1 VRAMAGVERAPRVA
15 VATAGFLVLGGVL
28 ALGLWTWNVWVVE
41 GLERLDF
48 TSPSG
53 LVLFGLLAGAGA
65 FFSPCAFALFPAY
78 VSYQLALLST
88 EGVNRLGR
96 VSRAALLG
104 GACGAGGVTFFLVVG
119 LILSLVSWP
128 LGALLVKLKP
138 MLAVLLVFLGALLLA
153 GQSPGGGKVAALAN
167 RWMLPDPAAS
177 NGPVRAM
184 FVYGAVYSLA
194 STACTLPVY
203 ASIIVLP
210 LSSGR
215 IGAALLTFGSF
226 AFAMAALMVGTALI
240 AGLSGNALLVGLQT
254 SAPWIVRAAGLVLI
268 VVGIYEGY
276 FFVKAGM

>member
-1 VRAMAGVERAPRVA
+1 MRAMAGVERAPRVA

-65 FFSPCAFALFPAY
+65 FFSPCAFAPFPAY

-96 VSRAALLG
+96 VGRAA
-104 GACGAGGVTFFLVVG
+104 
-119 LILSLVSWP
+119 I
-128 LGALLVKLKP
+128 
-138 MLAVLLVFLGALLLA
+138 
-153 GQSPGGGKVAALAN
+153 
-167 RWMLPDPAAS
+167 
-177 NGPVRAM
+177 
-184 FVYGAVYSLA
+184 
-194 STACTLPVY
+194 
-203 ASIIVLP
+203 
-210 LSSGR
+210 
-215 IGAALLTFGSF
+215 LTFGSF
-226 AFAMAALMVGTALI
+226 AFAMAALMIGTALI
-240 AGLSGNALLVGLQT
+240 AGLSGNALLVGLRT